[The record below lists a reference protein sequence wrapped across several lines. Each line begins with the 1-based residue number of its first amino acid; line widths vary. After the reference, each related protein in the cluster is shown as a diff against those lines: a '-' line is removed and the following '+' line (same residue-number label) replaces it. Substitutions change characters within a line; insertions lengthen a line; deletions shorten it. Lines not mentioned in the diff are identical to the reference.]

1 MRITQLNV
9 SFTGRC
15 QDIAELWYGSSGN
28 MLNLQDNLGRGM
40 EKNWVIKSQGS
51 DADVLAL
58 SRSLG
63 ISKVLANLLVQ
74 RGISSYNHARDFF
87 RPKLEQLHD
96 PFLMKD
102 MDVAVQ
108 RILEAIDHQ
117 EGVLIYGDYDV
128 DGTTAV
134 ALMYSFLKDH
144 IEQLDYYIPDRY
156 SEGYGVSTAGIDFAS
171 EKGCRMIIALDCGIK
186 AVEKVDY
193 ARTKGIDFIICDH
206 HNPGEHLPDAV
217 AVLDPKREDCPY
229 PFKELSGCGVGFKL
243 THALALK
250 LNVPFDSITHLLD
263 LAAVSIASDI
273 VPMNGE
279 NRVMAYFGLKQLT
292 ESPRT
297 GLQAIKDIAGF
308 NNKPITIEEIVFKIG
323 PRLNA
328 AGRMESGRT
337 AVELLVS
344 EDKKQAMTIS
354 RNINT
359 INSERRDV
367 DTSITRQAVEM
378 IQKDKELRDQQ
389 YTVLYNPQWHKGVIG
404 IVASRLMEY
413 YYRPTVILTKS
424 NGLAT
429 GSARSVNGFDLYQ
442 AIEACSDLLENFGG
456 HKYAAGL
463 TLKVSN
469 VKAFTERFGEYV
481 RENIHPDQLVPVVEI
496 DTELQLG
503 EIDDKFVRIL
513 NQFRPFGPENTVPVF
528 LTENVSDNG
537 MGRRVGPEGEHLR
550 LNLVQEENPYKVFT
564 AIAFQQG
571 KQFDKIQEGMSFD
584 ICYSVEENEYR
595 GRKSTQLNLKDLKF
609 D

>member
-1 MRITQLNV
+1 MRITQLNG

-144 IEQLDYYIPDRY
+144 IDQLDYYIPDRY
-156 SEGYGVSTAGIDFAS
+156 SEGYGVSTAGIDFAA

-206 HNPGEHLPDAV
+206 HNPGEQLPDAV

-243 THALALK
+243 TQALAMKLK
-250 LNVPFDSITHLLD
+250 VPFDSITHLLD
-263 LAAVSIASDI
+263 LTAVSIASDI

-469 VKAFTERFGEYV
+469 VKAFTERFGEFV

-571 KQFDKIQEGMSFD
+571 KQFEKIREGMSFD